1 MITMRSPPQPQ
12 WIRKPWH
19 IFVFLSQTKAILMR
33 PPLALRPNWIGP
45 EVGLFSSEI
54 QSSSKSLYFYDVAR
68 MWRCDEKVRQTCD
81 ATRQWGIQS
90 RQDWKKRKIRAKT
103 KFDLP
108 EGGKRMEDRRSGLFW
123 LSCCVWSSLS
133 WTCSIIFD
141 GKSFFKVFFPSH
153 VASNFIRDPSF
164 KK

>member
-1 MITMRSPPQPQ
+1 MITMRSPPQPL

-45 EVGLFSSEI
+45 EVGLFSAEI

-90 RQDWKKRKIRAKT
+90 RQDWKKKKNSASVLNETEAAKT
-103 KFDLP
+103 INRNICMRSKNWVIS
-108 EGGKRMEDRRSGLFW
+108 MEPSDWMFNGLVNLIWFI
-123 LSCCVWSSLS
+123 
-133 WTCSIIFD
+133 SIGEIIEIF
-141 GKSFFKVFFPSH
+141 SINS
-153 VASNFIRDPSF
+153 
-164 KK
+164 